1 MFEHIT
7 LDIILLLMLY
17 AVGATVSAVACVYLL
32 LRRGNAFTRRISTP
46 KRLRRWTAAF
56 FGIVALGHLW
66 YLPGTMMADGDAAT
80 LWMLIGALLDC
91 LLTVPLAIVVLLC
104 MLQDRKRPLW
114 IAWLI
119 TAPLIILS
127 AVSVGMRSY
136 ALVQWMQ
143 GYFLLMAVGF
153 TAYMVRQVR
162 QYGRWLRDNYADLE
176 HKEVWQSLLVLAV
189 IMLLFCYYVV
199 GYGSIT
205 YEFIIQLCGIA
216 LVAYLLWRVET
227 LQDLSFQ
234 PMADGDIALAE
245 AQRAAAEAAE
255 AAAEADDDTLDG
267 DGDALEGDGGRP
279 QPAEGLSEAVIQEIG
294 KLLHDR
300 CEGNKLYLQT
310 DLTSVQL
317 AQALGTNR
325 TYLGMYFSSQGT
337 TYNAYINTLR
347 INYFIELFRQA
358 SATAEGQ
365 SIQAKQLANRSGYR
379 SYRTFSVA
387 FKQRTGQSV
396 KDWIA
401 EHEKSA
407 FYAKQVDEEMDK
419 LWESGQFDQKKLDE
433 LRGQHLR
440 TPYK

>member
-56 FGIVALGHLW
+56 FGILTAGHLW
-66 YLPGTMMADGDAAT
+66 YLPGTMMADGDAAA
-80 LWMLIGALLDC
+80 LWMLIGALLDFM
-91 LLTVPLAIVVLLC
+91 LTMPLALVVMLC

-176 HKEVWQSLLVLAV
+176 HKEVWKSLLVLAV
-189 IMLLFCYYVV
+189 ITLLFCYYVV

-227 LQDLSFQ
+227 LQDLSVSQ
-234 PMADGDIALAE
+234 SPSSETISDATYEQIGALLKQQCE
-245 AQRAAAEAAE
+245 
-255 AAAEADDDTLDG
+255 DT
-267 DGDALEGDGGRP
+267 
-279 QPAEGLSEAVIQEIG
+279 Q
-294 KLLHDR
+294 
-300 CEGNKLYLQT
+300 LYLQH
-310 DLTSVQL
+310 DLTLSHL
-317 AQALGTNR
+317 AHALGTNR
-325 TYLGMYFSSQGT
+325 TYLGMYFSRQGT
-337 TYNAYINTLR
+337 TYNSYINDLR
-347 INYFIELFRQA
+347 IDCFVRLVREANAAQRPFTAQELAAQ
-358 SATAEGQ
+358 
-365 SIQAKQLANRSGYR
+365 SGYR

-387 FKQRTGQSV
+387 FRQRKGQSV
-396 KDWIA
+396 TAWMN
-401 EHEKSA
+401 EEGSA
-407 FYAKQVDEEMDK
+407 
-419 LWESGQFDQKKLDE
+419 
-433 LRGQHLR
+433 
-440 TPYK
+440 

>member
-17 AVGATVSAVACVYLL
+17 AVGATVSAMACVYLL

-227 LQDLSFQ
+227 LQDLSVSQ
-234 PMADGDIALAE
+234 SPSSETISDATYEQIGALLKQQCE
-245 AQRAAAEAAE
+245 
-255 AAAEADDDTLDG
+255 DT
-267 DGDALEGDGGRP
+267 
-279 QPAEGLSEAVIQEIG
+279 Q
-294 KLLHDR
+294 
-300 CEGNKLYLQT
+300 LYLEH
-310 DLTSVQL
+310 DLTLSHL
-317 AQALGTNR
+317 AHALGTNR
-325 TYLGMYFSSQGT
+325 TYLGMYFSRQGT
-337 TYNAYINTLR
+337 TYNSYINDLR
-347 INYFIELFRQA
+347 IDCFVRLVREANAAQRPFTAQELAAQ
-358 SATAEGQ
+358 
-365 SIQAKQLANRSGYR
+365 SGYR

-396 KDWIA
+396 TAWMN
-401 EHEKSA
+401 
-407 FYAKQVDEEMDK
+407 EE
-419 LWESGQFDQKKLDE
+419 GA
-433 LRGQHLR
+433 
-440 TPYK
+440 

>member
-56 FGIVALGHLW
+56 FGILTAGHLW
-66 YLPGTMMADGDAAT
+66 YLPGTMMADGDAAA
-80 LWMLIGALLDC
+80 LWMLIGALLDFM
-91 LLTVPLAIVVLLC
+91 LTMPLALVVMLC

-176 HKEVWQSLLVLAV
+176 HKEVWKSLLVLAV

-227 LQDLSFQ
+227 LQDLSVSQ
-234 PMADGDIALAE
+234 SPSSETISDATYEQIGALLKQQCE
-245 AQRAAAEAAE
+245 
-255 AAAEADDDTLDG
+255 DT
-267 DGDALEGDGGRP
+267 
-279 QPAEGLSEAVIQEIG
+279 Q
-294 KLLHDR
+294 
-300 CEGNKLYLQT
+300 LYLQH
-310 DLTSVQL
+310 DLTLSHL
-317 AQALGTNR
+317 SHALGTNR
-325 TYLGMYFSSQGT
+325 TYLGMYFSRQGT
-337 TYNAYINTLR
+337 TYNAYINDLR
-347 INYFIELFRQA
+347 IDCFVRLVREANAAQRPFTAQELAAQ
-358 SATAEGQ
+358 
-365 SIQAKQLANRSGYR
+365 SGYR

-387 FKQRTGQSV
+387 FRERKGQSV
-396 KDWIA
+396 TAWMN
-401 EHEKSA
+401 EEESA
-407 FYAKQVDEEMDK
+407 
-419 LWESGQFDQKKLDE
+419 
-433 LRGQHLR
+433 
-440 TPYK
+440 

>member
-1 MFEHIT
+1 MFGKFTI
-7 LDIILLLMLY
+7 DIILLLMLY
-17 AVGATVSAVACVYLL
+17 AVGATVSAMACVYLL
-32 LRRGNAFTRRISTP
+32 LRRCNAFTRRISTP

-56 FGIVALGHLW
+56 FGILTAGHLW

-91 LLTVPLAIVVLLC
+91 MLTMPLAIVVLLC

-153 TAYMVRQVR
+153 TAYMVRAVR

-255 AAAEADDDTLDG
+255 EAAEADDDTLDG
-267 DGDALEGDGGRP
+267 DGDALEDDGGRP
-279 QPAEGLSEAVIQEIG
+279 QPAEGLSEAAIQEIG

-358 SATAEGQ
+358 SAAAEGQ

-401 EHEKSA
+401 EQESA
-407 FYAKQVDEEMDK
+407 LQSNKE
-419 LWESGQFDQKKLDE
+419 
-433 LRGQHLR
+433 
-440 TPYK
+440 

>member
-56 FGIVALGHLW
+56 FGILTAGHLW
-66 YLPGTMMADGDAAT
+66 YLPGTMMADGDAAA

-91 LLTVPLAIVVLLC
+91 MLTMPLALVVMLC

-153 TAYMVRQVR
+153 TAYMVRAVR

-227 LQDLSFQ
+227 LQDLSVSQ
-234 PMADGDIALAE
+234 SPSSETISDATYEQIGALLKQQCE
-245 AQRAAAEAAE
+245 
-255 AAAEADDDTLDG
+255 DTQLF
-267 DGDALEGDGGRP
+267 
-279 QPAEGLSEAVIQEIG
+279 
-294 KLLHDR
+294 
-300 CEGNKLYLQT
+300 LQH
-310 DLTSVQL
+310 DLTLSHL
-317 AQALGTNR
+317 ARALGTNR
-325 TYLGMYFSSQGT
+325 TYLGMYFSRQGT
-337 TYNAYINTLR
+337 TYNSYINDLR
-347 INYFIELFRQA
+347 IDCFVRLVREANAAQRPFTAQELAAQ
-358 SATAEGQ
+358 
-365 SIQAKQLANRSGYR
+365 SGYR

-387 FKQRTGQSV
+387 FRQRKGQSV
-396 KDWIA
+396 TAWMN
-401 EHEKSA
+401 EEGSA
-407 FYAKQVDEEMDK
+407 
-419 LWESGQFDQKKLDE
+419 
-433 LRGQHLR
+433 
-440 TPYK
+440 

>member
-1 MFEHIT
+1 MYEQ
-7 LDIILLLMLY
+7 ILEDAIFVMLY
-17 AVGATVSAVACVYLL
+17 AVVTVLAALGCVYLL
-32 LRRGNAFTRRISTP
+32 FRRGNAFAADVTP
-46 KRLRRWTAAF
+46 PLRLRRWTAAF
-56 FGIVALGHLW
+56 LAVIALGHVW
-66 YLPGTMMADGDAAT
+66 YWPAMAFSSSEAVVRWT
-80 LWMLIGALLDC
+80 LIGGLLDC
-91 LLTVPLAIVVLLC
+91 LLTIPVALVVMLC
-104 MLQDRKRPLW
+104 MLQDKRRPLW
-114 IAWLI
+114 PVWAAV
-119 TAPLIILS
+119 APLVILM
-127 AVSVGMRSY
+127 AWSVVTRSY
-136 ALVQWMQ
+136 ALMPWMK
-143 GYFLLMAVGF
+143 GYFLLAVIVF
-153 TAYMVRQVR
+153 TVYMVREVR

-189 IMLLFCYYVV
+189 IMFLFVYYVT

-205 YEFIIQLCGIA
+205 YEYIIQVSGLLLIGH
-216 LVAYLLWRVET
+216 LLWRVET

-245 AQRAAAEAAE
+245 AQRATAE
-255 AAAEADDDTLDG
+255 AAEADDDALD
-267 DGDALEGDGGRP
+267 GDGGRP
-279 QPAEGLSEAVIQEIG
+279 QPAEGLSEAVILEIG

-325 TYLGMYFSSQGT
+325 TYLGMYFTSQGT

-358 SATAEGQ
+358 SAAAEGQ
-365 SIQAKQLANRSGYR
+365 SIQAKQLAARSGYR

-401 EHEKSA
+401 EQESSLQSN
-407 FYAKQVDEEMDK
+407 KQ
-419 LWESGQFDQKKLDE
+419 
-433 LRGQHLR
+433 
-440 TPYK
+440 

>member
-56 FGIVALGHLW
+56 FGILTAGHLW
-66 YLPGTMMADGDAAT
+66 YLPGTMMADGDAAA

-91 LLTVPLAIVVLLC
+91 MLTMPLALVVMLC

-143 GYFLLMAVGF
+143 SYFLLMAVGF

-227 LQDLSFQ
+227 LQDLSVSQ
-234 PMADGDIALAE
+234 SPSSETISDATYEQIGALLKQQCE
-245 AQRAAAEAAE
+245 
-255 AAAEADDDTLDG
+255 DTQLF
-267 DGDALEGDGGRP
+267 
-279 QPAEGLSEAVIQEIG
+279 
-294 KLLHDR
+294 
-300 CEGNKLYLQT
+300 LQH
-310 DLTSVQL
+310 DLTLSHL
-317 AQALGTNR
+317 ARALGTNR
-325 TYLGMYFSSQGT
+325 TYLGMYFSRQGT
-337 TYNAYINTLR
+337 TYNSYINDLR
-347 INYFIELFRQA
+347 IDCFVRLVRE
-358 SATAEGQ
+358 
-365 SIQAKQLANRSGYR
+365 AN
-379 SYRTFSVA
+379 YRTFSVA
-387 FKQRTGQSV
+387 FRQRKGQSV
-396 KDWIA
+396 TAWMN
-401 EHEKSA
+401 EEGSA
-407 FYAKQVDEEMDK
+407 
-419 LWESGQFDQKKLDE
+419 
-433 LRGQHLR
+433 
-440 TPYK
+440 

>member
-56 FGIVALGHLW
+56 FGILTAGHLW
-66 YLPGTMMADGDAAT
+66 YLPGTMMADGDAAA
-80 LWMLIGALLDC
+80 LWMLIGALLDFI
-91 LLTVPLAIVVLLC
+91 LTMPLALVVMLC

-176 HKEVWQSLLVLAV
+176 HKEVWKSLLVLAV

-227 LQDLSFQ
+227 LQDLSVSQ
-234 PMADGDIALAE
+234 SPSSETISDATYEQIGALLKQQCE
-245 AQRAAAEAAE
+245 
-255 AAAEADDDTLDG
+255 DT
-267 DGDALEGDGGRP
+267 
-279 QPAEGLSEAVIQEIG
+279 Q
-294 KLLHDR
+294 
-300 CEGNKLYLQT
+300 LYLQH
-310 DLTSVQL
+310 DLTLSHL
-317 AQALGTNR
+317 ARALGTNR
-325 TYLGMYFSSQGT
+325 TYLGMYFSRQGT
-337 TYNAYINTLR
+337 TYNSYINDLR
-347 INYFIELFRQA
+347 IDCFVRLVREANAAQRPFTAQELAAQ
-358 SATAEGQ
+358 
-365 SIQAKQLANRSGYR
+365 SGYR

-387 FKQRTGQSV
+387 FRQRKDQSV
-396 KDWIA
+396 TAWMN
-401 EHEKSA
+401 EEGSA
-407 FYAKQVDEEMDK
+407 
-419 LWESGQFDQKKLDE
+419 
-433 LRGQHLR
+433 
-440 TPYK
+440 